1 MNYAHDM
8 QFIELFRFSNI
19 LPEEKKMKKMKRL
32 VTLLTMVFC
41 LSILICGCNNTSKK
55 SKTSDQSATT
65 AVFEEDTE
73 LGEGSKVLTV
83 SVIDADG
90 KTTKFTIH
98 SDATYVGEA
107 LTEHNIIAGDAS
119 EFGLYIKE
127 VNGIKADY
135 DVDKAYW
142 SFLKSGEYMSS
153 GVDTTE
159 FSDGDS
165 YELVYTKE

>member
-1 MNYAHDM
+1 MLIVLQCANNN
-8 QFIELFRFSNI
+8 LGRKK
-19 LPEEKKMKKMKRL
+19 EKKMKRMKRI
-32 VTLLTMVFC
+32 VTLLTTVFC
-41 LSILICGCNNTSKK
+41 MSILVCACNNTSEK
-55 SKTSDQSATT
+55 SETPNQSAST
-65 AVFEEDTE
+65 AIFEEDTE

-83 SVIDADG
+83 SVVDADG

-98 SDATYVGEA
+98 TDATYVGEA
-107 LTEHNIIAGDAS
+107 LTTHNLIAGDAG

-127 VNGIKADY
+127 VNGTKADY

-142 SFLKSGEYMSS
+142 CFLKDGEYMSS